1 MIVEKAK
8 PSAVTDDQRR
18 AAVRMVKD
26 GATLREAAA
35 AFGVSHPRFKL
46 GELGRAGTH
55 DLRISAA
62 ANRSPTE
69 SAQTDLC
76 QRRAVGAARAVELRT
91 TRAREVL
98 NMRNGGAE
106 TRSVLIG

>member
-35 AFGVSHPRFKL
+35 AFGVSHQTVSNWVNSAELERTTFASAPPPIDRPRNRRKPIYVN
-46 GELGRAGTH
+46 GVRLGRLA
-55 DLRISAA
+55 LWS
-62 ANRSPTE
+62 
-69 SAQTDLC
+69 
-76 QRRAVGAARAVELRT
+76 
-91 TRAREVL
+91 
-98 NMRNGGAE
+98 
-106 TRSVLIG
+106 

>member
-35 AFGVSHPRFKL
+35 FGVSHQTVSNWVNSAELERTTFASAPPPIDRPRNWRKPIYVN
-46 GELGRAGTH
+46 GVRLGRLA
-55 DLRISAA
+55 LWS
-62 ANRSPTE
+62 
-69 SAQTDLC
+69 
-76 QRRAVGAARAVELRT
+76 
-91 TRAREVL
+91 
-98 NMRNGGAE
+98 
-106 TRSVLIG
+106 